1 MELTEEGK
9 RYLEKGLP
17 ERRLLQLMLKSQIK
31 IAELRNVED
40 SAIALNWAKKLGW
53 IKVSSGLLELTKEG
67 REAVGNRTEI
77 EEALG
82 LVSIGKDISG
92 RVLEQLES
100 RGLVGEKRKNVVV
113 QGEIAQ
119 LTPEM
124 IISGAWK
131 GAKFRKYDVKTPVP
145 TVFAGKMQPYIEAIE
160 EAKDILV
167 GMGFQEAAGPFVE
180 EEFWNFDVLF
190 QAQNHP
196 AREIHDSFMVPG
208 KGKLL
213 DKELVER
220 VKKVHENGWITG
232 SKGWQYSWSAERA
245 TKLMLRS
252 HTTAVSGRFLSQN
265 KQPPQK
271 MFCIDRVFRPDVLDR
286 THLIEF
292 DQCDGIVM
300 NDKLNFRELLGILKE
315 FAVVFTG
322 SEKVKFIPSYYPF
335 TEPSADM
342 AIWFPKLNRWVEAA
356 GAGMFRPEMLAALG
370 VKNPVI
376 AWGIGLTRLVMLKMG
391 LDDIRLLFAE
401 DIGWLRNQRVV

>member
-9 RYLEKGLP
+9 KYVKVGLP
-17 ERRLLQLMLKSQIK
+17 ERRLLQLLLNGNVKIVELKG
-31 IAELRNVED
+31 VED
-40 SAIALNWAKKLGW
+40 SAIGFNWAKKLGW
-53 IKVSSGLLELTKEG
+53 IKVSSGMLELTKEG
-67 REAVGNRTEI
+67 RGAAGNRTEL

-82 LVSIGKDISG
+82 LISVGRDISG
-92 RVLEQLES
+92 NLLKQLED
-100 RGLVGEKRKNVVV
+100 RGLVTEKRKAVTIE
-113 QGEIAQ
+113 GEIAQ

-131 GAKFRKYDVKTPVP
+131 GAKFRKYDVKTPAP
-145 TVFAGKMQPYIEAIE
+145 AVFAGKMQPYIEAIE

-180 EEFWNFDVLF
+180 EEFWNFDTLF

-196 AREIHDSFMVPG
+196 AREIHDSFVVSG
-208 KGKLL
+208 RGKLL
-213 DKELVER
+213 DKGLVER

-252 HTTAVSGRFLSQN
+252 HTTAVSGRFLNQN
-265 KQPPQK
+265 KTPPQK
-271 MFCIDRVFRPDVLDR
+271 MFCIDRVFRPDVLDK

-300 NDKLNFRELLGILKE
+300 GEKLNLRELLGILKE

-335 TEPSADM
+335 TEPSVDM
-342 AIWFPKLNRWVEAA
+342 AIWFPKLGKWVEAA
-356 GAGMFRPEMLAALG
+356 GAGMFRPELLAALEI
-370 VKNPVI
+370 KNPVI

-391 LDDIRLLFAE
+391 LEDIRMLFAE
-401 DIGWLRNQRVV
+401 DLGWLRQQKVV